1 MNWLVSAMAAGS
13 LTGLLASPAAFA
25 QGATDTGKGLSER
38 YCAACHVVTPTGKA
52 GWTDAPSF
60 QAIADRP
67 GVTAAW
73 VTDYTEKQ
81 HMEMMHD
88 MRPHDQAA
96 AIAGYLMSLRA
107 KQ

>member
-1 MNWLVSAMAAGS
+1 MAR
-13 LTGLLASPAAFA
+13 LTSMLAVGALLGALAPVAAEA
-25 QGATDTGKGLSER
+25 QGAPNAGKVLSER
-38 YCAACHVVTPTGKA
+38 YCATCHVVEPTGKA

-60 QAIADRP
+60 QAIANRQ
-67 GVTAAW
+67 GVTAEW

-96 AIAGYLMSLRA
+96 AIAAYLMILRGP
-107 KQ
+107 